1 MTFTRIV
8 ALGCT
13 MAMAATAVPA
23 LAQYENEY
31 SIAKVTHIGTSSK
44 PLAGPG
50 TVKVQVQV
58 NADGS
63 HKVIKVISSTNRGDN
78 AAAMEIAQNS
88 SYRPAHRGKTPIT
101 TFYDFQLKFN
111 GKSVSQTGTGA
122 AGGGTAAGGALQG
135 APSSVTGPIDA
146 AIRAKQYDTAIS
158 KANAALVSSPGN
170 PAVLQLLG
178 IAQYYNK
185 DYTSAA
191 ATFSKVDT
199 VGKQFQPLA
208 ASAFA
213 SASVQQSQ
221 SNPTQALDYAQKA
234 VSLDNSS
241 NSQFALGVAQLA
253 NKQYSQAITT
263 LKAVHDKSSDAKT
276 KVAIDRQLL
285 AAYLANNDTAGANA
299 VSAEMKQLDPTG
311 SSASTAVGSHYIEL
325 GNAAMSAKNFNDAL
339 KDYDQAAATGDPKV
353 TVTADTGAAFAI
365 LSMEKPDYQK
375 AHDYA
380 AKAVASAP
388 NDAQANYAAGVSMA
402 GIYANSKKPADKQ
415 QALDF
420 LNKADQL
427 AKAANNTA
435 LALQI
440 ENQIKNIPQ

>member
-13 MAMAATAVPA
+13 MAMAATTVPA
-23 LAQYENEY
+23 LAQYQNEY

-63 HKVIKVISSTNRGDN
+63 HKAIKVISTTNPGDN

-88 SYRPAHRGKTPIT
+88 KYRPAHRGTTPVT

-111 GKSVSQTGTGA
+111 GKTVSHAETGA
-122 AGGGTAAGGALQG
+122 SAGGAAGALQG

-158 KANAALVSSPGN
+158 KANAALVTSPGN

-199 VGKQFQPLA
+199 IGKQFQPLA
-208 ASAFA
+208 ADAFA

-221 SNPTQALDYAQKA
+221 SNATQSLDYAQKA
-234 VSLDNSS
+234 VALDNSS

-263 LKAVHDKSSDAKT
+263 LKAVHDKAPDAKT
-276 KVAIDRQLL
+276 KVAIDRELL
-285 AAYLANNDTAGANA
+285 SAYLGNNDAAGANA

-311 SSASTAVGSHYIEL
+311 SSGSTAVGAHYIEL
-325 GNAAMSAKNFNDAL
+325 GNAAMSAKNYTDAV

-353 TVTADTGAAFAI
+353 TVTANTGAAFAI

-380 AKAVASAP
+380 AKAVAAAP
-388 NDAQANYAAGVSMA
+388 NDAQANYAAGVSMV

-427 AKAANNTA
+427 AKAANQTA

>member
-13 MAMAATAVPA
+13 MAIAATTVPA
-23 LAQYENEY
+23 LAQVANEF
-31 SIAKVTHIGTSSK
+31 SIAKVTRVGKSSQSI
-44 PLAGPG
+44 AGSG

-63 HKVIKVISSTNRGDN
+63 HKATKVISSTNAGDN

-88 SYRPAHRGKTPIT
+88 SYRPAHRGSTPIT
-101 TFYDFQLKFN
+101 SFYDFELKFN
-111 GKSVSQTGTGA
+111 GKSVSHTEQ
-122 AGGGTAAGGALQG
+122 GGAGASGASALAG

-146 AIRAKQYDTAIS
+146 AIRAHQYDSAIS

-185 DYTSAA
+185 DYSSAA
-191 ATFSKVDT
+191 ATFSKIPT
-199 VGKQFQPLA
+199 IGKQFQPLA
-208 ASAFA
+208 ADAFA
-213 SASVQQSQ
+213 SASVQASQ
-221 SNPTQALDYAQKA
+221 NNPSTSLDYAQKA
-234 VSLDNSS
+234 MSLANNS

-263 LKAVHDKSSDAKT
+263 LKAVHDKATDSKT

-285 AAYLANNDTAGANA
+285 SAELATNDTAAANA
-299 VSAEMKQLDPTG
+299 TTAEMKQLDPNG
-311 SSASTAVGSHYIEL
+311 ASATTAVGSHYIQM
-325 GNAAMSAKNFNDAL
+325 GNEAMSAKNFADAL
-339 KDYDQAAATGDPKV
+339 KDYDQAASTGDPKV
-353 TVTADTGAAFAI
+353 TVTANTGAAFAV

-380 AKAVASAP
+380 AKAVAAAP
-388 NDAQANYAAGVSMA
+388 NDAQANYAAGVSMV
-402 GIYANSKKPADKQ
+402 GIYATSKKASDKQ

-420 LNKADQL
+420 LNKADQA

-440 ENQIKNIPQ
+440 ENQIKNVPQ

>member
-13 MAMAATAVPA
+13 MAMAVTTVPA
-23 LAQYENEY
+23 LAQYANEF
-31 SIAKVTHIGTSSK
+31 SIAKVTKVGTSSHS
-44 PLAGPG
+44 LAGPG

-63 HKVIKVISSTNRGDN
+63 HKAIKVISSTNPGDN
-78 AAAMEIAQNS
+78 AAAMEIAQSS
-88 SYRPAHRGKTPIT
+88 SYHPAHRGSTPIT
-101 TFYDFQLKFN
+101 SFYDFQLKFS
-111 GKSVSQTGTGA
+111 GKSVSHEE
-122 AGGGTAAGGALQG
+122 GGTASGGGSSAVAG
-135 APSSVTGPIDA
+135 APSSVTAPIDA
-146 AIRAKQYDTAIS
+146 AIRGKRYDEAIS
-158 KANAALVSSPGN
+158 DANKALVNSPGN
-170 PAVLQLLG
+170 PALLQLLG

-191 ATFSKVDT
+191 ATFSKVDPI
-199 VGKQFQPLA
+199 GKQFQPLA
-208 ASAFA
+208 SDAFA

-221 SNPTQALDYAQKA
+221 TNAPQALDYAQKA
-234 VSLDNSS
+234 VSLANNS

-263 LKAVHDKSSDAKT
+263 LKALHDKTTDSKT
-276 KVAIDRQLL
+276 KLAIDRELL
-285 AAYLANNDTAGANA
+285 SAYLGTNDSAGANT
-299 VSAEMKQLDPTG
+299 VSAEMKQLDPNG

-325 GNAAMSAKNFNDAL
+325 GNAAMNGKNFSDAL

-353 TVTADTGAAFAI
+353 TVTANTGAAFAV
-365 LSMEKPDYQK
+365 LSMDKPDYQK

-380 AKAVASAP
+380 VKAVAAAP
-388 NDAQANYAAGVSMA
+388 NDPQANYAAGISMA
-402 GIYANSKKPADKQ
+402 GIYANSKKASDRQ

-420 LNKADQL
+420 LNKADQQ
-427 AKAANNTA
+427 AKAAGNTA

>member
-13 MAMAATAVPA
+13 MAMAATTVPA
-23 LAQYENEY
+23 LAQYQNEY

-63 HKVIKVISSTNRGDN
+63 HKAIKVISSTNPGDN
-78 AAAMEIAQNS
+78 ATAMEIAQNS
-88 SYRPAHRGKTPIT
+88 KYRPAHRGSTPVT

-111 GKSVSQTGTGA
+111 GKMVSHQETGTS
-122 AGGGTAAGGALQG
+122 GGGGASALQG

-158 KANAALVSSPGN
+158 KANAALVTSPGN

-199 VGKQFQPLA
+199 IGKQFQPLA
-208 ASAFA
+208 ADAFA

-221 SNPTQALDYAQKA
+221 SNPTQSLDYAQKA
-234 VSLDNSS
+234 VALDNNS

-263 LKAVHDKSSDAKT
+263 LKAVHDKAPDAKT

-285 AAYLANNDTAGANA
+285 SAYLGNNDAAGANT

-311 SSASTAVGSHYIEL
+311 SSASTAVGAHYIEL
-325 GNAAMSAKNFNDAL
+325 GNAAMNAKNYTDAV

-353 TVTADTGAAFAI
+353 TVTANTGAAFAI

-380 AKAVASAP
+380 AKAVAAAP
-388 NDAQANYAAGVSMA
+388 NDAQANYAAGVSMV

-427 AKAANNTA
+427 AKAANQTA